1 MREFFPKRMN
11 FSIFL
16 MASSFPGNTAFDRQ
30 GITCTIRRSVRA
42 KRIRLRISR
51 EGEVSLTIPKR
62 VPLWMAELFLRSKA
76 EWVRKTVREAATHLP
91 NSVFPHGKDAYEE
104 HRDRALVLVTERVE
118 YYNHLY
124 GFPYGRITIR
134 AQKTRWGSCSKKGN
148 LSFNWKLAFLPSD
161 MVDYVVVHELCH
173 LKYFDHGK
181 LFWELVE
188 KGVPDYKS
196 IRKRMKEL

>member
-1 MREFFPKRMN
+1 MN
-11 FSIFL
+11 SFLFL
-16 MASSFPGNTAFDRQ
+16 MASSFFELTAFDKQ
-30 GITCTIRRSVRA
+30 SITYTVRRSVRA
-42 KRIRLRISR
+42 KRIRLSVSR
-51 EGEVSLTIPKR
+51 EGEISLTVPRR

-76 EWVRKTVREAATHLP
+76 DWVRKTLRETAAHFSSPL
-91 NSVFPHGKDAYEE
+91 FPQGKDAYAD
-104 HRDRALVLVTERVE
+104 HRERALLLVTERVE
-118 YYNHLY
+118 YYSRFY
-124 GFPYGRITIR
+124 GFSYGRIAIR

-173 LKYFDHGK
+173 LRYFDHGK

-188 KGVPDYKS
+188 RGIPDYKN